1 MSQIGVSYTP
11 SGGSPVYNFVFDN
24 FGDNALPRSYQGSAT
39 FTQSA
44 NGASII
50 AGPAFRQ
57 KYMWAF
63 ASIVTKEEAALF
75 DEMFQ
80 AWDADRSAGIPAAV
94 GVTDETFGP
103 SVSASAVITTPPTY
117 NRMGPRLMLV
127 AFSLTEV

>member
-24 FGDNALPRSYQGSAT
+24 FGDNALPRSYQGSAS

-57 KYMWAF
+57 KYIWAI
-63 ASIVTKEEAALF
+63 ASIVPKEKAALF

-80 AWDADRSAGIPAAV
+80 AWDTDRSTGLPAAV
-94 GVTDETFGP
+94 GVTDQTFGP
-103 SVSASAVITTPPTY
+103 SVSTSAIISTPPTY
-117 NRMGPRLMLV
+117 SRMGPRLMLV
-127 AFSLTEV
+127 AFSLIEV

>member
-11 SGGSPVYNFVFDN
+11 SGGSPVYSFVFDN
-24 FGDNALPRSYQGSAT
+24 FGDNDLPRSYQGNAS

-57 KYMWAF
+57 KYIWVI
-63 ASIVTKEEAALF
+63 ASLITKEEAVSF

-80 AWDADRSAGIPAAV
+80 AWDADRSAGLPSAV
-94 GVTDETFGP
+94 GVIDETFGP